1 MNVINTTDPA
11 ELAEKTGRLER
22 MLTERG
28 LDAVLLNAQHNFAWL
43 TGGRSN
49 GVDLS
54 RAEGVASLL
63 VTRAGKRFLLSNN
76 IEMPRMLAEEVDA
89 KDFEPIEFAWTGEVS
104 SPGQVMGLART
115 IADSALVAADLEAY
129 GESIEPAI
137 AGCRYSLTPAEIA
150 RYRTVGRD
158 AAVAVQQTIGAITP
172 GMSELEIAA
181 EVQHG
186 LAVNDLASVVN
197 LVAADERIAQ
207 FRHPIPTAKKWEK
220 LLMIVVCAKR
230 HGLIANLT
238 RILCEGSVPDGLRK
252 RTEAAAYVNAR
263 LWDAT
268 RVGQSGAEL
277 FTVAADAYGAKGYD
291 NEIHLHHQGGAT
303 GYRTRDWTAHP
314 QRGDLV
320 VPHQAFAWNPSI
332 TGTKV
337 EETGILGEGGLESI
351 TVTPELPQ
359 IEVSVNGRLY
369 SSPDILTL

>member
-1 MNVINTTDPA
+1 MNGINTSDPA
-11 ELAEKTGRLER
+11 ELAEKTERLQR

-54 RAEGVASLL
+54 RVEGAASLL
-63 VTRAGKRFLLSNN
+63 VTRQGKRYLFSNN

-115 IADSALVAADLEAY
+115 IADSALIAADLEAY

-137 AGCRYSLTPAEIA
+137 ASCRYSLTPAEID
-150 RYRTVGRD
+150 RYRAVGRD
-158 AAVAVQQTIGAITP
+158 AAAAVQQTIGTITP

-181 EVQHG
+181 EVQHR
-186 LAVNDLASVVN
+186 LAKNELASVVN

-207 FRHPIPTAKKWEK
+207 FRHPVPTPKHWEK

-238 RILCEGSVPDGLRK
+238 RILCVGSVPGDLRK
-252 RTEAAAYVNAR
+252 RTEAAAYVHAC
-263 LWDAT
+263 LGDAT

-277 FTVAADAYGAKGYD
+277 FSVAADAYAAEGYV
-291 NEIHLHHQGGAT
+291 NEINLHHQGGAT
-303 GYRTRDWTAHP
+303 GYRPRDWTAHP
-314 QRGDLV
+314 QRVDRV
-320 VPHQAFAWNPSI
+320 VSHQAFAWNPSI

-337 EETGILGEGGLESI
+337 EETAILGSEELEAI
-351 TVTPELPQ
+351 TTTPELPQ

-369 SSPDILTL
+369 SFTDILTL